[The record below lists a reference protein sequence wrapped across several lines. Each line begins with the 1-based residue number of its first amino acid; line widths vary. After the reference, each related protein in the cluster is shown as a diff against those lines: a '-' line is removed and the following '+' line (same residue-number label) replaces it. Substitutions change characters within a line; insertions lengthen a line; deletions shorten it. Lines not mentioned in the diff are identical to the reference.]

1 MTPYGFVKDADRL
14 FPPMVVVEA
23 TNVCNLRCVHC
34 PHPRLVKL
42 PDYRPHHM
50 EWELYTR
57 IADETASHPGT
68 IFRLACDGEPLCH
81 PRFIDM
87 LKYADSRGIAPL
99 TFNTNGALMS
109 EDKARGVLSIT
120 KGVVEFSLDAI
131 RKATYEAIRVGADF
145 DKVMAN
151 VHRFIEL
158 RDRLNPDVKVMV
170 SIIVQPESDA
180 ELGRFLDYWRPRVDH
195 VLERKYI
202 ACKGEL
208 DPSKE
213 RVEELPARWPCKQ
226 LWTRFNISPEGL
238 AEFCTDDWHDRSV
251 IGDVREQSIADIWQG
266 EAYETLRRLHLS
278 RKFEEVPFCSA
289 CTDWRVIEWDYDYF
303 RAVNKAFG
311 QAE

>member
-1 MTPYGFVKDADRL
+1 MAQYGFIKDADRL

-34 PHPRLVKL
+34 AHPRLVKT
-42 PDYRPHHM
+42 PHYRPHHM
-50 EWELYTR
+50 KWELYTR
-57 IADETASHPGT
+57 IADEAASHPGT

-87 LKYADSRGIAPL
+87 LKYADACGIAPL
-99 TFNTNGALMS
+99 TFNTNGTLMN
-109 EDKARGVLSIT
+109 EDKARGVLGIT
-120 KGVVEFSLDAI
+120 RGVVEFSLDAI
-131 RKATYEAIRVGADF
+131 SKEAYEAIRVGADY
-145 DKVMAN
+145 DTVMAN
-151 VHRFIEL
+151 IHRFIEL
-158 RDRLNPDVKVMV
+158 RDRLNPGVKVMV

-180 ELGRFLDYWRPRVDH
+180 ERARFLDYWKPRVDH

-213 RVEELPARWPCKQ
+213 RVGELPARWPCKQ
-226 LWTRFNISPEGL
+226 LWTRFNINPEGL

-251 IGDVREQSIADIWQG
+251 IGDVREQSIAAIWRG
-266 EAYETLRRLHLS
+266 EAYEKLRRLHLS
-278 RKFEEVPFCSA
+278 GKFEEVPFCSA

-311 QAE
+311 KAE

>member
-1 MTPYGFVKDADRL
+1 MVNYGFIKESDRL

-34 PHPRLVKL
+34 PYPRLVKT
-42 PDYRPHHM
+42 PHYRPHHM
-50 EWELYTR
+50 EWGLYTK
-57 IADETASHPGT
+57 IADEAAAHPNT

-87 LKYADSRGIAPL
+87 LKYADGLGIAPL
-99 TFNTNGALMS
+99 TFNTNGTLMS
-109 EDKARGVLSIT
+109 EDKARGVLGISR
-120 KGVVEFSLDAI
+120 GVVEFSLDAI

-208 DPSKE
+208 DTSKE
-213 RVEELPARWPCKQ
+213 RVSEPPARWPCKQ
-226 LWTRFNISPEGL
+226 LWTRFMINPEGL
-238 AEFCTDDWHDRSV
+238 AEFCMDDWHDYSV
-251 IGDVREQSIADIWQG
+251 IGDVRQQSIAEIWQG
-266 EAYETLRRLHLS
+266 EPYETLRHQHLS
-278 RKFEEVPFCSA
+278 GRFEEVPYCSA

-303 RAVNKAFG
+303 RAVKKAFG
-311 QAE
+311 QME